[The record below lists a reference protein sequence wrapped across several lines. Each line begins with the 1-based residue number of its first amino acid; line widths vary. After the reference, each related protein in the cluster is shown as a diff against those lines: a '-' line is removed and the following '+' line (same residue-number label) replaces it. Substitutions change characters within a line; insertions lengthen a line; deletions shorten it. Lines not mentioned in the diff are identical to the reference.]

1 MVIFLVYYVIQQV
14 KNEVATHIIKQL
26 SGSCTFYSLYYLIRI
41 LLSLDIFDHFIMYVK
56 NDLPNSFI
64 YSIKNESIHKLE
76 STIYIHIAL
85 ILLKDDLEFNR
96 KDELINFVMK
106 SLRMDY
112 YIIKSCEYENK
123 L

>member
-1 MVIFLVYYVIQQV
+1 
-14 KNEVATHIIKQL
+14 
-26 SGSCTFYSLYYLIRI
+26 
-41 LLSLDIFDHFIMYVK
+41 MYVK

-76 STIYIHIAL
+76 STIYINIAL